1 MTTPLS
7 GWGRSTWNNA
17 TWNQGGTVDATGVT
31 LTSSVNDVGLVLD
44 IIVTPTGVS
53 ATASTELQIREGWN
67 RGLNVGDSIASSFA
81 WSNGAWGNGDNTVS
95 VSGIGLTSSLGEET
109 VTGTAS
115 VTLPSVSLTAT
126 AGDAV
131 AIGIAEVTP
140 TGASITSSFGTLSI
154 ATDQNISVT
163 GIGMTSSLGDE
174 SVAVTKTTGWNRDTD
189 INTGSSIGWSD
200 QQWGAVGLSQALTGQ
215 SLTASLGE
223 ESPATDQNISV
234 TGLGTTSSIGTFAIS
249 GDGQTTV
256 VAGAETAMQSAVGTA
271 EADPEFVVFASGN
284 ALTSAVGT
292 VETSVFVTGVGMTA
306 SLGDETQETS
316 YEAPSVSATSSVG
329 TLNIRTDVAF
339 TITGVSATSSLGNLQ
354 GTFWSQVDDS
364 NSGISWTEVHKAA

>member
-53 ATASTELQIREGWN
+53 ATASTELQIRDGWN

-131 AIGIAEVTP
+131 AIGIAEVIP

-174 SVAVTKTTGWNRDTD
+174 SVAVTKAIGWNRDTD
-189 INTGSSIGWSD
+189 INTGNSIGWSD
-200 QQWGAVGLSQALTGQ
+200 QQWGAVGLSQALTGF
-215 SLTASLGE
+215 SLPASLGT
-223 ESPATDQNISV
+223 PTLTTDQIISV
-234 TGLGTTSSIGTFAIS
+234 SGIGLTSSIGDPAIR
-249 GDGQTTV
+249 GDSNLSLTGLGLT
-256 VAGAETAMQSAVGTA
+256 SATGTLPITI
-271 EADPEFVVFASGN
+271 DVTGN
-284 ALTSAVGT
+284 TMTSAVGT
-292 VETSVFVTGVGMTA
+292 VETSVFLTGVGMTA
-306 SLGDETQETS
+306 TLGDADQETI
-316 YEAPSVSATSSVG
+316 YEAPSVAATSNVG
-329 TLNIRTDVAF
+329 TVNIRTDVDF
-339 TITGVSATSSLGNLQ
+339 TITGNSVTSSVGNLQ